1 MDGGALFLAMLSGWA
16 ALTNG
21 AYDALL
27 WPLSKTMCRSGQKM
41 TTNNGCQDLNA
52 EPTGKV
58 GRIVPSVCCVLSVGA
73 AWVLAG
79 AVEASL
85 LSACCCAAVLITGI
99 FVSHTRVNA
108 PQRQP
113 AGTLKK
119 ERQ

>member
-1 MDGGALFLAMLSGWA
+1 MDGGTLLFAMLSGWV

-41 TTNNGCQDLNA
+41 TTNLGCQDLDA
-52 EPTGKV
+52 EPTGEV
-58 GRIVPSVCCVLSVGA
+58 GRIVPSVCCVLSVCA

-85 LSACCCAAVLITGI
+85 LSVSSCAAVLITGI
-99 FVSHTRVNA
+99 VVSRTRVNA
-108 PQRQP
+108 PARQP
-113 AGTLKK
+113 AGTSKK
-119 ERQ
+119 EWQ

>member
-1 MDGGALFLAMLSGWA
+1 MDGGVLFFAMLSGWM

-41 TTNNGCQDLNA
+41 TTHIGCQDLDA
-52 EPTGKV
+52 EPTGPA
-58 GRIVPSVCCVLSVGA
+58 GRTVSSACSVLCVCA

-79 AVEASL
+79 TMEASL
-85 LSACCCAAVLITGI
+85 LSVACCAVVLIAGI
-99 FVSHTRVNA
+99 VQGGIRQPA

-113 AGTLKK
+113 SGTLKK

>member
-1 MDGGALFLAMLSGWA
+1 MDGGALFFTMLSGWA

-41 TTNNGCQDLNA
+41 TTNNGCQDLDA
-52 EPTGKV
+52 EPTGYA
-58 GRIVPSVCCVLSVGA
+58 GRTVSSACSVLCVCA

-79 AVEASL
+79 TMEASL
-85 LSACCCAAVLITGI
+85 LSVSSCAVVLITGI
-99 FVSHTRVNA
+99 FVSRTRVKA
-108 PQRQP
+108 PFRQP
-113 AGTLKK
+113 SGTLKK